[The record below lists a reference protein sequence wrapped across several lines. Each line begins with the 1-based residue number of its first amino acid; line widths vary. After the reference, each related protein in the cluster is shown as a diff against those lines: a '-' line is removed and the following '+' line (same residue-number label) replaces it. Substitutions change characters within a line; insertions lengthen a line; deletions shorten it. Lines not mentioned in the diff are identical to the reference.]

1 MAEWSF
7 EQYAKVLRDRTA
19 ELEPAMRAATQKCVD
34 TMHARSKQLLTEL
47 VYNKPED
54 HTSFS
59 YRRTTQKVYDKT
71 GKRFVTEGL
80 KHPKRI
86 KQTSKTG
93 TGEERAGRK
102 KWTRTGNLRNSE
114 KASLVSATEGMVYN
128 DSGYALPRHNL
139 GLSTGDPE
147 AIQPYKTHR
156 KSTRQ
161 APWRSR
167 AIADTA
173 AKRRDIYRQH
183 LLKVLRGG

>member
-7 EQYAKVLRDRTA
+7 EQYAKVLRDRAA

-47 VYNKPED
+47 IYNKPED
-54 HTSFS
+54 RAGYS
-59 YRRTTQKVYDKT
+59 YKRTTQKVFDET
-71 GKRFVTEGL
+71 GVRFRTTKGG
-80 KHPKRI
+80 KRI
-86 KQTSKTG
+86 KQTLKTG

-139 GLSTGDPE
+139 GLSPGDPE

-156 KSTRQ
+156 TSTRQ

-173 AKRRDIYRQH
+173 DKRREIYRQH